1 MKHLLCSLL
10 LAALM
15 LPLSAQEKVD
25 SAMMAKIRDE
35 GLNRSQAKE
44 ILSWL
49 ADVYGPRLTGSPE
62 YTAAANWAKNKFQEM
77 GLENAHLEA
86 WGPFGR
92 GWRLKKYSANLI
104 GRQVQP
110 LVSYP
115 KAWSPGL
122 GAKDVEAEIIYLN
135 ADSLEQLDAY
145 KGKLK
150 GKFVLVGKPNPLKA
164 YFTPPASRYADS
176 SLLQLANA
184 DGPGQGGGRNPFGG
198 TPNPNQKK
206 MLTFNYERWQ
216 LLMKEGVAGVLTS
229 SPAQRNEGGSVFV
242 MGASVPVHPDT
253 PMTSNYR
260 ISSYHAK
267 APKNLPAQ
275 IEIGNEAFNRLV
287 RMLDKGEKPRLA
299 VTLDVEWTSQ
309 KDDSCYNVVAEIPG
323 SDLKDEVVM
332 IGAHLDSWHGGQ
344 GATDN
349 GTGSTSVIEAMRILK
364 ASGVKPR
371 RTIRVALWGG
381 EEEGLLGS
389 RAYAAKHFGTRDS
402 LLPEAKTFSAYFNN
416 DNGTG
421 KVRGI
426 YMQGNEAL
434 RSVFRAWLK
443 PFNDLGASTVTP
455 SNTGGT
461 DHQAFDGVG
470 LPGFQ
475 FIQDPIEY
483 GTRTWHS
490 TMDVWDRAQEDDMK
504 QAAVLMAAFAYNA
517 AMRDEKF
524 PRKEPSAP
532 RARGVGYDEEWECS
546 HTHSHQE

>member
-1 MKHLLCSLL
+1 MKSVVRSVLLILVL
-10 LAALM
+10 QLVT
-15 LPLSAQEKVD
+15 AQEKVD
-25 SAMMAKIRDE
+25 SAMMAKFRDE

-49 ADVYGPRLTGSPE
+49 TDVYGPRLTGSPE
-62 YTAAANWAKNKFQEM
+62 YAAAANWAKEKFAEM
-77 GLENAHLEA
+77 GIENAHLES

-110 LVSYP
+110 LISYP

-122 GAKDVEAEIIYLN
+122 GAKDVESEIIYLN

-150 GKFVLVGKPNPLKA
+150 GKFVLLGRQTPLKP
-164 YFTPPASRYADS
+164 YFTPPASRHTDS
-176 SLLQLANA
+176 ALLRMANA
-184 DGPGQGGGRNPFGG
+184 DVPSSAGGGRNPFGA
-198 TPNPNQKK
+198 PNPNAKK
-206 MLTFNYERWQ
+206 AAQFVYERWQ
-216 LLMKEGVAGVLTS
+216 LMMKENVAGILTS

-242 MGASVPVHPDT
+242 MGASVPTHPDT
-253 PMTSNYR
+253 PMTSIYR
-260 ISSYHAK
+260 ISSYNAK

-275 IEIGNEAFNRLV
+275 IEIGNEAFNRIV
-287 RMLDKGEKPRLA
+287 RMIEKGEKVKVS

-309 KDDSCYNVVAEIPG
+309 KDDSCYNVIAEIPG
-323 SDLKDEVVM
+323 TDLKDEVVM

-349 GTGSTSVIEAMRILK
+349 GTGTASVMEAMRILK
-364 ASGVKPR
+364 ASGAQPR
-371 RTIRVALWGG
+371 RTIRAALWGG
-381 EEEGLLGS
+381 EEQGLLGS
-389 RAYAAKHFGTRDS
+389 RAYVAKHYGVRDT
-402 LLPEAKTFSAYFNN
+402 LKPAAEKFSAYFNN

-434 RSVFRAWLK
+434 RSTFRAWLT
-443 PFNDLGASTVTP
+443 PFNDLGAATVTP

-461 DHQAFDGVG
+461 DHQAFDGIG

-475 FIQDPIEY
+475 FIQDQIEY

-490 TMDVWDRAQEDDMK
+490 TMDVWDRAVDEDMK

-524 PRKEPSAP
+524 TRKAPSQ
-532 RARGVGYDEEWECS
+532 RTRGVGYDEEWECG
-546 HTHSHQE
+546 HTH

>member
-1 MKHLLCSLL
+1 MRTMLRILM
-10 LAALM
+10 AALFV
-15 LPLSAQEKVD
+15 SAAFAQEKAD

-49 ADVYGPRLTGSPE
+49 TDVYGPRLTGSPE
-62 YTAAANWAKNKFQEM
+62 YTAAANWAKGKFTDL

-92 GWRLKKYSANLI
+92 GWRLKKYSANLV

-115 KAWSPGL
+115 KAWSPGF
-122 GAKDVEAEIIYLN
+122 GSKEVEAEIVYLN
-135 ADSLEQLDAY
+135 ADSLPQLEAY

-150 GKFVLVGKPNPLKA
+150 GKFVLIGKPTPLKA

-184 DGPGQGGGRNPFGG
+184 DVPAPGGRNPMAGAPSG
-198 TPNPNQKK
+198 AMRT
-206 MLTFNYERWQ
+206 MALFNYERWQ
-216 LLMKEGVAGVLTS
+216 LLMKENVAGVLTS
-229 SPAQRNEGGSVFV
+229 APAQRNEGGSVFV
-242 MGASVPVHPDT
+242 MGASAPVHPDT
-253 PMTSNYR
+253 PMTSVNR
-260 ISSYHAK
+260 VLSYQAK

-275 IEIGNEAFNRLV
+275 IEIGNEAFNRIV
-287 RMLDKGEKPRLA
+287 RMLDKGEKVKLNME
-299 VTLDVEWTSQ
+299 LDVEWTSS
-309 KDDSCYNVVAEIPG
+309 KDDSCYNVIAEIPG
-323 SDLKDEVVM
+323 TDLKDEVVM
-332 IGAHLDSWHGGQ
+332 IGGHLDSWHGGT

-364 ASGVKPR
+364 ATGAKPR

-381 EEEGLLGS
+381 EEQGLLGS

-402 LLPEAKTFSAYFNN
+402 LLPEASKFSAYFNN

-443 PFNDLGASTVTP
+443 PFNDLGASTVTVG
-455 SNTGGT
+455 NTGGT
-461 DHQAFDGVG
+461 DHQAFDGLG

-490 TMDVWDRAQEDDMK
+490 TMDVWDRAQEEDMK

-524 PRKEPSAP
+524 PRKAPSPP
-532 RARGVGYDEEWECS
+532 RVRGVGYDEEWECG
-546 HTHSHQE
+546 HTHDH